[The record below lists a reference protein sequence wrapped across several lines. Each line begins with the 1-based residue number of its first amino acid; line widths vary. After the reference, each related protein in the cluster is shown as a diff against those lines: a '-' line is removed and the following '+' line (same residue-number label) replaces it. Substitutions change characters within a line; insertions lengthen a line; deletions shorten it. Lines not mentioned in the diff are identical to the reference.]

1 LFGRGGGEMLADRL
15 RVPLLGKIPLDPALM
30 EFADKG
36 APIVLQAPDSPVA
49 QAYDQ
54 CAKELATLVK
64 PRPKARKR
72 ISLPLGGQ

>member
-1 LFGRGGGEMLADRL
+1 
-15 RVPLLGKIPLDPALM
+15 M

-54 CAKELATLVK
+54 CAKELANLVK